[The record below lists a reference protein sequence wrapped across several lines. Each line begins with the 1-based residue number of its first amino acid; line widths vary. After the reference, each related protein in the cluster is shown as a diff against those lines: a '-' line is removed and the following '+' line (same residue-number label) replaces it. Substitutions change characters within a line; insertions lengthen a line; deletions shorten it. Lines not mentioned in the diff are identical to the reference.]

1 MIKLFLTRLSDILIL
16 AEIKDKTTE
25 NKEEFSDAELNL
37 TNTLKIIKSNISS
50 EEESF
55 IDNDCTERFSVHCK
69 INNLLNIVISIVTES
84 EFSKEIAHHFL
95 NEIDEIINNK
105 INSSFISSQ
114 STPNGLSHLN
124 SFFQQKLDEYN
135 TNNNLIDNNVN
146 KLNKE
151 ISDVHQIMAENIN
164 LIIDRD
170 RSINSINS
178 LSESIK
184 DDSGKF
190 KKVAYETRL
199 KMMLSKYMI
208 FIVLF
213 GIVFLIIIFK
223 IYF

>member
-1 MIKLFLTRLSDILIL
+1 MIRKLFLTRLSDILIL

-124 SFFQQKLDEYN
+124 SFFQQKTKETVEDLEKENEELYHRMQDYEEIK
-135 TNNNLIDNNVN
+135 TELNLFKDREQSGGNFVF
-146 KLNKE
+146 KE
-151 ISDVHQIMAENIN
+151 INKSKLKIEYENLLLEN
-164 LIIDRD
+164 QQLK
-170 RSINSINS
+170 
-178 LSESIK
+178 EKIK
-184 DDSGKF
+184 QLEQLD
-190 KKVAYETRL
+190 
-199 KMMLSKYMI
+199 
-208 FIVLF
+208 
-213 GIVFLIIIFK
+213 
-223 IYF
+223 